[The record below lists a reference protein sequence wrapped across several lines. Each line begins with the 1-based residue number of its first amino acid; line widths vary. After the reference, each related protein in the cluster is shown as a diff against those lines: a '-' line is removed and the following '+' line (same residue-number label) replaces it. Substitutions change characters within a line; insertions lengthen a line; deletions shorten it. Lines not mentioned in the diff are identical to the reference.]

1 MTLDGNG
8 TREGTSLR
16 YGEEDSNLE
25 FDECLNVM
33 QAQTVVGREME
44 GQRGD
49 KRVEEEAARP
59 FLVFETREE
68 G

>member
-1 MTLDGNG
+1 
-8 TREGTSLR
+8 
-16 YGEEDSNLE
+16 
-25 FDECLNVM
+25 M